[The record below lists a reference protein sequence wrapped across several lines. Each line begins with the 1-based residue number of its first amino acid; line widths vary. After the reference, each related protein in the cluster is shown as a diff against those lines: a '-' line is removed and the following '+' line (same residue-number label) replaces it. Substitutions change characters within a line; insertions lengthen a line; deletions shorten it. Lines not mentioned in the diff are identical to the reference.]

1 MDKFGF
7 MMELIQEEIF
17 PILQVYHTVEEN
29 KQLLQ
34 SMSLFKIL
42 KKKGLVYAMQSNG
55 PQAKS

>member
-1 MDKFGF
+1 MAQ
-7 MMELIQEEIF
+7 LI

-42 KKKGLVYAMQSNG
+42 KKKGLIYAMQSNG
-55 PQAKS
+55 PQAKWV